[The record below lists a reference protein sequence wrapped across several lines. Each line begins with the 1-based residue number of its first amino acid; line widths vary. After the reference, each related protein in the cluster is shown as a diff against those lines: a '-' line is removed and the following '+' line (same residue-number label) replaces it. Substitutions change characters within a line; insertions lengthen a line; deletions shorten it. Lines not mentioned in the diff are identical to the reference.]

1 MRMDYYTYICI
12 KLKIKF
18 MKIAIKFGD
27 NDFYNCF
34 YGVLETIK
42 NARKWNDNVTEDK
55 EKLCNIINE
64 ISYGLYLLYQNS
76 FEYNQE
82 KSGILCSHTKKNL
95 QIKPD
100 QILINEEVSK
110 YLLEVE
116 WDNSDTYIFDSNLD
130 FDNNV
135 PIFSR

>member
-1 MRMDYYTYICI
+1 
-12 KLKIKF
+12 

-42 NARKWNDNVTEDK
+42 NARKWNDKVTEDK
-55 EKLCNIINE
+55 EQLCKIINE

-76 FEYNQE
+76 FEYNNE
-82 KSGILCSHTKKNL
+82 KSGELDNHTKQYL
-95 QIKPD
+95 QITPD
-100 QILINEEVSK
+100 QILINEEVVE
-110 YLLEVE
+110 YLQEVE
-116 WDNSDTYIFDSNLD
+116 WDNSDTYVFDSDLD
-130 FDNNV
+130 FDNNS

>member
-1 MRMDYYTYICI
+1 
-12 KLKIKF
+12 

-42 NARKWNDNVTEDK
+42 NAIKWNDKVTTDREQ
-55 EKLCNIINE
+55 LCKIINE

-76 FEYNQE
+76 FEYNEE
-82 KSGILCSHTKKNL
+82 KSGDLHPRTKEYLK
-95 QIKPD
+95 ITPD
-100 QILINEEVSK
+100 QILINDEVVN
-110 YLLEVE
+110 YLSGIEWANSEV
-116 WDNSDTYIFDSNLD
+116 YVFDSDLD
-130 FDNNV
+130 FENNT